1 MTSPA
6 LPIIR
11 AQVETFP
18 ALPATVSRVMAIT
31 ANPESSANDLMQAI
45 LPDQS
50 MCTTILKIANSTFFG
65 MPRQISSIE
74 RAVVVLG
81 QEEIR
86 NIILGKALFTAF
98 PKMARENRQRV
109 SLFWE
114 HAFTCGLAA
123 KIIADHF
130 RLSPSE
136 FFIAGLIHDIG
147 KLALLLT
154 FPDDYPLLREFA
166 SPNHFFHT
174 GEEQQQFGISHDE
187 VGRLL
192 AEKWHL
198 PEQLIMATGYH
209 HNPQLAPNH
218 RHYPV
223 IVQVADIL
231 SLMYCCAE
239 ISGGS
244 DVETIFTDFLP
255 ETATLWA
262 ANGLHWQSGDLQ
274 HWFGA
279 LQQKRVEEEEILKT
293 LTAR

>member
-1 MTSPA
+1 MTSPV

-18 ALPATVSRVMAIT
+18 ALPATVSRVMTIT

-86 NIILGKALFTAF
+86 NIILGKALFSAF

-130 RLSPSE
+130 YLSPSE

-166 SPNHFFHT
+166 SPNHFYHT
-174 GEEQQQFGISHDE
+174 DEERRQFGISHDQ
-187 VGRLL
+187 VGGLL
-192 AEKWHL
+192 AEKWQL
-198 PEQLIMATGYH
+198 PEQLIMVTGYH
-209 HNPQLAPNH
+209 HNPQLAPTH
-218 RHYPV
+218 RHYPM

-239 ISGGS
+239 ISEGS

-262 ANGLHWQSGDLQ
+262 ASDLHLQSGDLQ
-274 HWFGA
+274 HWFSA
-279 LQQKRVEEEEILKT
+279 LQQKRVEEEEILTT